1 MTFCKYIPTD
11 SPMINS
17 SNFQVKSINVMCYRN
32 MTYSMF
38 QNIKCYTEYKP
49 QWGIT
54 RKTVV
59 HPKGLLFS
67 VQIQAYLNVP
77 IF

>member
-17 SNFQVKSINVMCYRN
+17 SNFQVKGINVMCYRN

-38 QNIKCYTEYKP
+38 PYDIKY
-49 QWGIT
+49 
-54 RKTVV
+54 
-59 HPKGLLFS
+59 
-67 VQIQAYLNVP
+67 
-77 IF
+77 

>member
-17 SNFQVKSINVMCYRN
+17 SNFQVKGINVMCYRN

-38 QNIKCYTEYKP
+38 QNIKCYIKHKP
-49 QWGIT
+49 QYNNTMGNYKEIS
-54 RKTVV
+54 RS
-59 HPKGLLFS
+59 P
-67 VQIQAYLNVP
+67 
-77 IF
+77 